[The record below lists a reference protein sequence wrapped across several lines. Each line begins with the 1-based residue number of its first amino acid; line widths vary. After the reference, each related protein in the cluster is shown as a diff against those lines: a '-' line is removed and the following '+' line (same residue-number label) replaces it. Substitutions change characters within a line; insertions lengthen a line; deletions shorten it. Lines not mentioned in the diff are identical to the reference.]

1 VDRFSSIPD
10 PAKEPAVALITVPPL
25 EVFEMVDKKTTRQ
38 DFINAL
44 LDLETASKENLALL
58 VKLLEKSISAGDAQN
73 AKVITATKAILKE
86 IVTEDIIYGKSKTN
100 PAIAAKITK
109 QLDHTLEALN
119 KLNNTRK
126 QLLADADKVKLS
138 QTMLTGEKLPK
149 AKAEIYNKSLSKIL
163 KKVTVMAELHDN
175 LKLEMHHGKNFSNM
189 SPEELSAS
197 RRGIATNLD
206 KLNEVNRTM
215 KEKMKKGPAQEEAP
229 KPEDH
234 QTPTPFN
241 RTLKRGRGN

>member
-1 VDRFSSIPD
+1 
-10 PAKEPAVALITVPPL
+10 
-25 EVFEMVDKKTTRQ
+25 MVDKKTTRQ

-58 VKLLEKSISAGDAQN
+58 VKFLEKSLGAGNAQN
-73 AKVITATKAILKE
+73 ATLVNASKAILKE

-109 QLDHTLEALN
+109 QLDHTLKALN

-149 AKAEIYNKSLSKIL
+149 AKAEIYNKSISTIL
-163 KKVTVMAELHDN
+163 QKVTVMAQLHDD
-175 LKLEMHHGKNFSNM
+175 LKLEMHHGKNFSKM
-189 SPEELSAS
+189 STQELSAS
-197 RRGIATNLD
+197 RRGIATSLD
-206 KLNEVNRTM
+206 TLNEINRTM
-215 KEKMKKGPAQEEAP
+215 KEKMKKGPAQTEQEP